1 MLRDYFNKQAEIWDK
16 TASETDSAKLAKLA
30 AQIELHPGDVVLDVG
45 TGTGVFL
52 HYILQ
57 RIGTQGH
64 IYALDIAEKMLARAQ
79 QKHPQ
84 KNIKFI
90 CASVEEIPLPAD
102 TCNAVICYSSFPHFS
117 DKPLALREMKR
128 VLKKGGVLFIG
139 HTSSREHINHIHSHH
154 EMTVHDLL
162 PDAVEMTQLLS
173 STGFIGVKVVE
184 TPESYMATGRKT

>member
-30 AQIELHPGDVVLDVG
+30 AQIELNPGDVVLDVG

-52 HYILQ
+52 PYIMQ

-64 IYALDIAEKMLARAQ
+64 IYALDIAEKMLAKAQ
-79 QKHPQ
+79 QKYLQ
-84 KNIKFI
+84 NNIKFI
-90 CASVEEIPLPAD
+90 CGSVEEIPLSAN
-102 TCNAVICYSSFPHFS
+102 TCNSVICYSSFPHFR
-117 DKPLALREMKR
+117 DKQQALHEMKR
-128 VLKKGGVLFIG
+128 VLKKGGLLFIG

-154 EMTVHDLL
+154 EVTVHDLL

-173 STGFIGVKVVE
+173 STGFIGVKVAE
-184 TPESYMATGRKT
+184 TPDSYVAMGRKI